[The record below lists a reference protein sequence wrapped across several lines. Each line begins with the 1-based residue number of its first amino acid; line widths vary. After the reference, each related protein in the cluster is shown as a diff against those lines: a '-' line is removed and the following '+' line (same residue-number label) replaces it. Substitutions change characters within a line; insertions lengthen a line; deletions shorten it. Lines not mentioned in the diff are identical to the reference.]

1 MSLDTTI
8 SPIHASGTKH
18 DTSIGR
24 YTCAVLPLSSSMPY
38 PDLQRCEKQHCV
50 GRNFYSVWIGRLTE
64 VYWPRPNWCTCFLI
78 QVLDE

>member
-1 MSLDTTI
+1 MSLDTTM
-8 SPIHASGTKH
+8 SPIHASGIKH

-38 PDLQRCEKQHCV
+38 PDLQRCEKKHCV
-50 GRNFYSVWIGRLTE
+50 WRNSNSVWTGRLTE
-64 VYWPRPNWCTCFLI
+64 VYWPRPNWCTWFLI